1 MDTLSKNSMHSKLHS
16 CELQNFLKKTFGR
29 THKVLGEGGLY
40 LKKSIDSAPFGA
52 NYPLKNIDFTDPGG
66 PFVSLVKT
74 I

>member
-1 MDTLSKNSMHSKLHS
+1 MDTLSKNSMHSKLNS
-16 CELQNFLKKTFGR
+16 CELQNFLKKHSG
-29 THKVLGEGGLY
+29 VLIKSLEGLY
-40 LKKSIDSAPFGA
+40 FKKSIDSAPFGA